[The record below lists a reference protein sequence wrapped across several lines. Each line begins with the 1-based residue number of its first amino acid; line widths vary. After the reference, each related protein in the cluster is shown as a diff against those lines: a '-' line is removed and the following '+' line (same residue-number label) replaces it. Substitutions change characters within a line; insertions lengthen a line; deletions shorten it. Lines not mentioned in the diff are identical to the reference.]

1 MLEIREGHPLST
13 IAATGG
19 PASGGDSPQMNR
31 GPSVDGRPSTMN
43 RVRARRVNGWRV
55 LRDGEERAERQ
66 MRLDEALARRAEPT
80 VRFFTWKPAGVSL
93 GWKQPR
99 PAWLDPARWS
109 AAGLALCE
117 RPTGGGIA
125 VHGSDLSLAVV
136 VPRAW
141 ILPLGALMRT
151 ACENAV
157 RLCRSYGADAEPLMD
172 APAEGRI
179 TYCLTEPSP
188 YAVMVEARKVAG
200 FALRRYPQSWLIQ
213 GSLLVRPVPP
223 VLDGAMPEQA
233 RRAYAARAIPLAE
246 AVAQTVTEMDAA
258 VLWAHHWAAWWEE
271 EMITQILKNDNADTA
286 SKHIRQSAVLSA

>member
-1 MLEIREGHPLST
+1 
-13 IAATGG
+13 
-19 PASGGDSPQMNR
+19 MN
-31 GPSVDGRPSTMN
+31 D
-43 RVRARRVNGWRV
+43 WRI
-55 LRDGEERAERQ
+55 LLGGEERAEQ
-66 MRLDEALARRAEPT
+66 HMAFDEMLARRAEP
-80 VRFFTWKPAGVSL
+80 VARFFTWTPPAVSL
-93 GWKQPR
+93 GWKQPH

-109 AAGLALCE
+109 AAGLALAE

-136 VPRAW
+136 IPRALG
-141 ILPLGALMRT
+141 IPLSTLMRT
-151 ACENAV
+151 VCESAV